1 MNPRQQTIKQL
12 SASGYEL
19 KRHGAN
25 HDIYYNPQTHST
37 VPVKRHDFNENDM
50 KYIFKEANN
59 RRVTMKY
66 IYTALFTPIED
77 GSGYYAKVPDLP
89 GCITTGNSLSDAID
103 QITDAM
109 SAWLV
114 VAEDEGEPIAPP
126 SPQEKLSVDAGT
138 ICSLISA
145 DTIEYRAQ
153 TDTRAVRKNVSLP
166 SWMVR
171 LADKRGI
178 NCSQVLQDAL
188 RTLLDNSTIAHT
200 H

>member
-1 MNPRQQTIKQL
+1 
-12 SASGYEL
+12 
-19 KRHGAN
+19 
-25 HDIYYNPQTHST
+25 
-37 VPVKRHDFNENDM
+37 
-50 KYIFKEANN
+50 
-59 RRVTMKY
+59 MKY

-114 VAEDEGEPIAPP
+114 VAEDEGEPITPP

-188 RTLLDNSTIAHT
+188 RTLLDNSTITHT

>member
-1 MNPRQQTIKQL
+1 
-12 SASGYEL
+12 
-19 KRHGAN
+19 
-25 HDIYYNPQTHST
+25 
-37 VPVKRHDFNENDM
+37 
-50 KYIFKEANN
+50 
-59 RRVTMKY
+59 MKY

-114 VAEDEGEPIAPP
+114 VAEDEGEPISPP

>member
-1 MNPRQQTIKQL
+1 MQ
-12 SASGYEL
+12 
-19 KRHGAN
+19 
-25 HDIYYNPQTHST
+25 
-37 VPVKRHDFNENDM
+37 
-50 KYIFKEANN
+50 
-59 RRVTMKY
+59 Y

-89 GCITTGNSLSDAID
+89 GCITTGSSLSDAIE

-114 VAEDEGEPIAPP
+114 VAEDEGEPIVPP
-126 SPQEKLSVDAGT
+126 TPQDELVTEPGT
-138 ICSLISA
+138 LYSLISA
-145 DTIEYRAQ
+145 DTIDYRAK

-166 SWMVR
+166 NWMVQ

-188 RTLLDNSTIAHT
+188 RSLLDSSVVRT

>member
-1 MNPRQQTIKQL
+1 MR
-12 SASGYEL
+12 
-19 KRHGAN
+19 
-25 HDIYYNPQTHST
+25 
-37 VPVKRHDFNENDM
+37 
-50 KYIFKEANN
+50 
-59 RRVTMKY
+59 Y

-89 GCITTGNSLSDAID
+89 GCITTGNSLPDAIE

-114 VAEDEGEPIAPP
+114 VAEDEGEPIAAPT
-126 SPQEKLSVDAGT
+126 PQDQLPVGSGT

-178 NCSQVLQDAL
+178 NCSQVLQDSL
-188 RTLLDNSTIAHT
+188 RTILDSPVART

>member
-1 MNPRQQTIKQL
+1 
-12 SASGYEL
+12 
-19 KRHGAN
+19 
-25 HDIYYNPQTHST
+25 
-37 VPVKRHDFNENDM
+37 
-50 KYIFKEANN
+50 
-59 RRVTMKY
+59 MKY

-77 GSGYYAKVPDLP
+77 GSGYYVKVPDLP

-109 SAWLV
+109 NAWLV

-126 SPQEKLSVDAGT
+126 TPQEQLANDSDS

-153 TDTRAVRKNVSLP
+153 TDTSAVRKNVSLP
-166 SWMVR
+166 SWMSR

-188 RTLLDNSTIAHT
+188 RSIFDGPSSIAKT

>member
-1 MNPRQQTIKQL
+1 
-12 SASGYEL
+12 
-19 KRHGAN
+19 
-25 HDIYYNPQTHST
+25 
-37 VPVKRHDFNENDM
+37 
-50 KYIFKEANN
+50 
-59 RRVTMKY
+59 MKY

-77 GSGYYAKVPDLP
+77 GSGYYVKVPDLP

-126 SPQEKLSVDAGT
+126 TPQEELALDSDS

-145 DTIEYRAQ
+145 DTIEYRAK
-153 TDTRAVRKNVSLP
+153 TDTSAVRKNVSLP
-166 SWMVR
+166 SWMLR

-188 RTLLDNSTIAHT
+188 RSIFDSSSSTVKT
-200 H
+200 R

>member
-1 MNPRQQTIKQL
+1 
-12 SASGYEL
+12 
-19 KRHGAN
+19 
-25 HDIYYNPQTHST
+25 
-37 VPVKRHDFNENDM
+37 
-50 KYIFKEANN
+50 
-59 RRVTMKY
+59 MKY

-126 SPQEKLSVDAGT
+126 APQEKLSVDAGT

-188 RTLLDNSTIAHT
+188 RTLLDNSTIART

>member
-1 MNPRQQTIKQL
+1 
-12 SASGYEL
+12 
-19 KRHGAN
+19 
-25 HDIYYNPQTHST
+25 
-37 VPVKRHDFNENDM
+37 
-50 KYIFKEANN
+50 
-59 RRVTMKY
+59 MKY

-114 VAEDEGEPIAPP
+114 VAEDEGEPITPP
-126 SPQEKLSVDAGT
+126 SPQEKLSVHAGT

>member
-1 MNPRQQTIKQL
+1 MQ
-12 SASGYEL
+12 
-19 KRHGAN
+19 
-25 HDIYYNPQTHST
+25 
-37 VPVKRHDFNENDM
+37 
-50 KYIFKEANN
+50 
-59 RRVTMKY
+59 Y

-89 GCITTGNSLSDAID
+89 GCITTGSSLSDAIE

-114 VAEDEGEPIAPP
+114 VAEDEGEPIGPP
-126 SPQEKLSVDAGT
+126 TPQDELVTEPGT

-145 DTIEYRAQ
+145 DTIDYRAK

-166 SWMVR
+166 NWMVQ

-188 RTLLDNSTIAHT
+188 RSLLDSSVVRT

>member
-1 MNPRQQTIKQL
+1 
-12 SASGYEL
+12 
-19 KRHGAN
+19 
-25 HDIYYNPQTHST
+25 
-37 VPVKRHDFNENDM
+37 
-50 KYIFKEANN
+50 
-59 RRVTMKY
+59 MKY

-114 VAEDEGEPIAPP
+114 VAEDEGEPITPP

-188 RTLLDNSTIAHT
+188 RTFLDNSTIAHT

>member
-1 MNPRQQTIKQL
+1 MQ
-12 SASGYEL
+12 
-19 KRHGAN
+19 
-25 HDIYYNPQTHST
+25 
-37 VPVKRHDFNENDM
+37 
-50 KYIFKEANN
+50 
-59 RRVTMKY
+59 Y

-89 GCITTGNSLSDAID
+89 GCITTGKNLSDAID

-109 SAWLV
+109 NAWLV
-114 VAEDEGEPIAPP
+114 VAEDEGDSIASP
-126 SPQEKLSVDAGT
+126 SPQDQLHVDAGT

-145 DTIEYRAQ
+145 DTIEYRAR

-166 SWMVR
+166 SWMVQ

-178 NCSQVLQDAL
+178 NCSQILQDAL
-188 RTLLDNSTIAHT
+188 RSIFENSTVAKT